1 MRPIDNYLSP
11 QGYAKFK
18 AEWEQLKY
26 IDKPEMQEQI
36 RVAAAEGD
44 RSENAAYT
52 YGKMQIRKIDQRL
65 RYLDKV
71 IDKAIVVEEVAQDGT
86 IRFGASVEVYDL
98 EKKKTYAYT
107 LVGSSEIDVL
117 KGHIS
122 LSSPLGKLL
131 VGKRINDNFQ
141 QQTPRGVRSLE
152 ILKIEYN

>member
-1 MRPIDNYLSP
+1 MRPNDNYLSP
-11 QGYAKFK
+11 AGYAKLK
-18 AEWEQLKY
+18 AEWEQLKF

-65 RYLDKV
+65 RYLDRV
-71 IDKAIVVEEVAQDGT
+71 IDKAIIIEEVNQDGS
-86 IRFGASVEVYDL
+86 IRFGASVTVLDL
-98 EKKKTYAYT
+98 GKQKEFNYT

-117 KGHIS
+117 KGRIS

-131 VGKRINDNFQ
+131 VGKRQDDTIEQ
-141 QQTPRGVRSLE
+141 STPRGLRKLQIIQVQ
-152 ILKIEYN
+152 YT

>member
-1 MRPIDNYLSP
+1 MRPNDNYLSP
-11 QGYAKFK
+11 QGYAKLK
-18 AEWEQLKY
+18 AEWEQLKF

-65 RYLDKV
+65 RFLDRV

-86 IRFGASVEVYDL
+86 IRFGATVEILDI
-98 EKKKTYAYT
+98 EKNKNFNYT

-131 VGKRINDNFQ
+131 VGKKAGESFSQ
-141 QQTPRGVRSLE
+141 ETPRGTRSLK
-152 ILKIEYN
+152 IIKIEYS

>member
-1 MRPIDNYLSP
+1 MRPNDNYLSP
-11 QGYAKFK
+11 QGYAKLK
-18 AEWEQLKY
+18 AEWEQLKF

-65 RYLDKV
+65 RFLDRV

-86 IRFGASVEVYDL
+86 IRFGATVEVLDID
-98 EKKKTYAYT
+98 KKKNFTYT

-117 KGHIS
+117 KGRIS

-131 VGKRINDNFQ
+131 VGKREKDSFE
-141 QQTPRGVRSLE
+141 QQTPRGTRTLE
-152 ILKIEYN
+152 IIKVEYN